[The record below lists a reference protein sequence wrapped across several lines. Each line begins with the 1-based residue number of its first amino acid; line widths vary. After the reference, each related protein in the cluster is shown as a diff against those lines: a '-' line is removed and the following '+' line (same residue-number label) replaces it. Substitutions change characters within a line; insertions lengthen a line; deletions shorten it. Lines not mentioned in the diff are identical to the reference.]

1 MMNGKE
7 QRKVHGNKASAGIAY
22 VYIPPDQDRDK
33 FVRDAYRTGS
43 LTIINDFSE
52 RMDNVRVSK
61 HVMNDIEFPSDSEK
75 LGSMVLWVNVPKNN
89 QPVIVAVVPKGNEIY
104 EFLEHQFSI
113 RKTFGD
119 STIDISGDAESG
131 SLIINVFSKAKSPRI
146 DMNVMT
152 PNKDAQLNLKVAGSL
167 KAIVENKA
175 ELEAAKEILMRVVDR
190 EEDDEKLTELKYVLG
205 EGFKYVDE
213 FGNEILATEDS
224 VNVKAAKSVMLGEG
238 KEPVV
243 LGDTLAS
250 LLSDMLSAIS
260 SITTATSIGAQPII
274 NKATFEQLK
283 ERVDEIKSEYSS
295 TD

>member
-1 MMNGKE
+1 MKGKE
-7 QRKVHGNKASAGIAY
+7 QRKVHGRKASAGVAY
-22 VYIPPDQDRDK
+22 LYVPPDQDRDK

-43 LTIINDFSE
+43 VTIINDFSE

-61 HVMNDIEFPSDSEK
+61 HVMNDLEFPSDSEK
-75 LGSMVLWVNVPKNN
+75 LGSMVLWVNVPRNN
-89 QPVIVAVVPKGNEIY
+89 QPVIVSVVPKGNEIY

-119 STIDISGDAESG
+119 STIDVSGDAESG
-131 SLIINVFSKAKSPRI
+131 SLVINVFSKSKAPRI
-146 DMNVMT
+146 DMNVTT
-152 PNKDAQLNLKVAGSL
+152 PEKDAKLNVKVSGDL
-167 KAIVENKA
+167 KAIVENVA
-175 ELEAAKEILMRVVDR
+175 EIEAANKIITRVVNR
-190 EEDDEKLTELKYVLG
+190 EEDEEALTEIKYVRG

-238 KEPVV
+238 EEPVV

-250 LLSDMLSAIS
+250 LMSEILTAIS
-260 SITTATSIGAQPII
+260 NITTATSIGAQPIL
-274 NKATFEQLK
+274 NKAKFESLK
-283 ERVDEIKSEYSS
+283 EKVDSIKSEYSS